1 MSRREEFPVTQWT
14 LVRAAGADEDDSA
27 RREALGRLLR
37 RYLPAMEAH
46 LAQKRLPHDRV
57 ADLLQGFVSDKIVEQ
72 NLLARADRERG
83 RFRTFLLTSLQ
94 HYVIDQFRQDS
105 SARRSPDGG
114 RPASLGSSAEPAV
127 MGKPAEAFD
136 IAWARQLLSDTL
148 VRMRSHCEVSGRQD
162 LWQVF
167 EERVL
172 RATMEGG
179 QPSPYEELA
188 ARFELES
195 TAQAANLLVTAKR
208 MYARVLRSLIAEYA
222 RDEEEVEQ
230 EIADLHTILAAVRG

>member
-14 LVRAAGADEDDSA
+14 LVRAAGADANDSA
-27 RREALGRLLR
+27 RRDALGRLLR

-46 LAQKRLPHDRV
+46 LGQKRLPHDRV

-105 SARRSPDGG
+105 SSRRSPEGG
-114 RPASLGSSAEPAV
+114 PPASIASGAEPAV

-136 IAWARQLLSDTL
+136 IEWARQLLNETL
-148 VRMRSHCEVSGRQD
+148 QRMRAHCESTGRHD
-162 LWQVF
+162 LWQIF

-172 RATMEGG
+172 KATMEGDE
-179 QPSPYEELA
+179 PAAYEELA
-188 ARFELES
+188 ARFKLDT

-208 MYARVLRSLIAEYA
+208 MYARVLRSVIAEYA
-222 RDEEEVEQ
+222 RDEEDVEQ
-230 EIADLHTILAAVRG
+230 EISDLHTILAAVRG